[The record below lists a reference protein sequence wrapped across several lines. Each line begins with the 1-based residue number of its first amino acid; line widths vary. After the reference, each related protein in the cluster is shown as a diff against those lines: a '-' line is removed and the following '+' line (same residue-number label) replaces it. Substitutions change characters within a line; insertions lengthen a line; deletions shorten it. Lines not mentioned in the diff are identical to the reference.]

1 MDRKFRPEIEGL
13 RALAALLVAIYHIWL
28 NNISGGID
36 VFFVISGFL
45 ITTSLLSRYE
55 RTGKIDFLGFIL
67 NLAKRLFPL
76 AFTVLFFTTIA
87 SILFLPQILWL
98 QTLKE
103 IIAAA
108 LYIENWQLARNAV
121 DYLAQNNE
129 ASPVQHFWAMSVQGQ
144 FYFIWPILLVFSII
158 VAKYILKK
166 SVRFTFLITLLCVFS
181 LSLMYSIYLTER
193 NQPWAYFDTFT
204 RVWEFSLGGI
214 VAIII
219 SHIILRKAY
228 SVILG
233 WLGLIGILC
242 CGIILQVGSMFPGY
256 AALWPTLCAV
266 FILLAGNQGG
276 TLGVHQLLS
285 RKPLV
290 QFGSISYGFYLWH
303 WPILIFYNTLTGNE
317 QVNTFDG
324 IIIITVSILLAYV
337 STKFIEKPYR
347 TKQIL
352 SHFKLG
358 FYSLCFAMPVLLLT
372 VGWYFSIKQLEQPDI
387 IYVNAADYPG
397 AQVFTSHTLDEDV
410 NNSEEFSPTPLQV
423 RNNLPIPYYDGCHQ
437 VKGNPE
443 MIKCEYGATENWTYT
458 MALVGGSHALQWL
471 PAILSF
477 AEEENIKVLNYTKA
491 ECRFT
496 LDEDVTEDCKQWNED
511 VIDSLTSEKPDLV
524 FTNADV
530 GKDLMPT
537 VPTGYLA
544 MWDLLEEVNIDVF
557 GIRDNPWMGFDV
569 PYCVDINGKDLD
581 NCRVERD
588 KVILSE
594 SPWSQLAE
602 KPSNVHYTD
611 LSDYICDEDYCNPV
625 EGNVLVYRDDN
636 HLSASYS
643 TTLGPI
649 VREYLM
655 PVLEAVAKP

>member
-1 MDRKFRPEIEGL
+1 MERKFRPEIEGL
-13 RALAALLVAIYHIWL
+13 RALAALLVGVYHIWL

-55 RTGKIDFLGFIL
+55 RMGKIDFFGHIL

-87 SILFLPQILWL
+87 CILFLPQILWV

-103 IIAAA
+103 IVASA

-144 FYFIWPILLVFSII
+144 FYFIWPVLLAFSII
-158 VAKYILKK
+158 IAKYVIKK
-166 SVRFTFLITLLCVFS
+166 STRFAFLLTLLCVFS
-181 LSLMYSIYLTER
+181 LSLTYSIYLTER

-214 VAIII
+214 TALLI
-219 SHIILRKAY
+219 SKIILRKSY
-228 SVILG
+228 SLILG

-242 CGIILQVGSMFPGY
+242 CGIILQVGSIFPGY

-276 TLGVHQLLS
+276 TWGVHQLLS

-290 QFGSISYGFYLWH
+290 QFGKLSYGFYLWH
-303 WPILIFYNTLTGNE
+303 WPILVFYYTLTGNG
-317 QVNTFDG
+317 QVNVFGG
-324 IIIITVSILLAYV
+324 ITIIVAAILLSYL

-347 TKQIL
+347 TKKVT

-358 FYSLCFAMPVLLLT
+358 FYSLCFAIPVLLMT
-372 VGWYFSIKQLEQPDI
+372 VGWYYLIKQEEQPDI
-387 IYVNAADYPG
+387 IYANAVGYPG
-397 AQVFTSHTLDEDV
+397 ALAFKSAPVDKDAMNFDEV
-410 NNSEEFSPTPLQV
+410 SPTPLQV
-423 RNNLPIPYYDGCHQ
+423 RNNLPIAYYDGCHQ

-443 MIKCEYGATENWTYT
+443 MVICDYGATENWTYT
-458 MALVGGSHALQWL
+458 IALVGGSHALQWL

-477 AEEENIKVLNYTKA
+477 AKEEHIKVVNYTKA

-496 LDEDVTEDCKQWNED
+496 LDEDVSKDCKQWNEA
-511 VIDSLTSEKPDLV
+511 VIESLTSEKPDLV

-537 VPTGYLA
+537 VPAGYLA
-544 MWDLLEEVNIDVF
+544 MWEILKDSDIEVF
-557 GIRDNPWMGFDV
+557 GIRDNPWMDFDV
-569 PYCVDINGKDLD
+569 PYCVDTNQNELD

-594 SPWSQLAE
+594 SPWSKLEE
-602 KPSNVHYTD
+602 KPSNVHYVD
-611 LSDYICDEDYCNPV
+611 LNDYICDEDYCNPIV
-625 EGNVLVYRDDN
+625 GNVLVYRDNN
-636 HLSASYS
+636 HLSATYS

-649 VREYLM
+649 VRKNLL
-655 PVLEAVAKP
+655 PVLEAVVK